1 MKRTISVTFKH
12 THTHT
17 HTQQIKISVLD
28 LLSTMHTYMLTTV
41 IFLLWPVLLRRQTL
55 SLVHAKLRATAIPV
69 DVVRDDLCADY
80 NVGFLSA
87 AIVCGTLL
95 W

>member
-1 MKRTISVTFKH
+1 
-12 THTHT
+12 
-17 HTQQIKISVLD
+17 
-28 LLSTMHTYMLTTV
+28 MHTYMLTTV
-41 IFLLWPVLLRRQTL
+41 ILLWPVLLRRHTL
-55 SLVHAKLRATAIPV
+55 SLLHAVLHATAIPV
-69 DVVRDDLCADY
+69 DVVCDDLCADY